1 MKSHATQIILITKS
15 TTQLID
21 KNETIQLIGSIN
33 WANHLLIAYSTLHKH
48 SSFPPQI
55 VYDKNVNPIYH
66 NRRFGKEKKIE
77 RVLKGA
83 SKNDWWMDF
92 DVLLKKYKY
101 KKIEPKHL
109 SKGEI
114 YIPYKYGLCTLN
126 IIRLIYLSWLVHF
139 NIENTS

>member
-66 NRRFGKEKKIE
+66 NRKFGKEKKNRE
-77 RVLKGA
+77 RLKMI
-83 SKNDWWMDF
+83 DEWTF
-92 DVLLKKYKY
+92 DVLLKKNYINI
-101 KKIEPKHL
+101 KKLTQK
-109 SKGEI
+109 SVK
-114 YIPYKYGLCTLN
+114 
-126 IIRLIYLSWLVHF
+126 R
-139 NIENTS
+139 